1 MKTTQ
6 YRNWL
11 NEHGYAFHEDSY
23 AIDVKDMLVVNK
35 KDGGLFFYCDSID
48 FFDSRV
54 YELIKNTIEYAAT
67 KDKGIEEYFI
77 VLGGAYTGDSLY
89 LRFCSETDTYDFS
102 FDKTEYEETPE
113 KTRFTKEVIK
123 KLPYSIRSAIDC
135 GFLALEEV
143 WED

>member
-11 NEHGYAFHEDSY
+11 KEQGYDFHEDSY

-48 FFDSRV
+48 FFDPRI
-54 YELIKNTIEYAAT
+54 YELVKNTIEYAAT
-67 KDKGIEEYFI
+67 VDKGVEEYFI
-77 VLGGAYTGDSLY
+77 VLGSSFTRDSMY
-89 LRFCSETDTYDFS
+89 LRFCSDNTYDLS
-102 FDKTEYEETPE
+102 WDKKEYEEVSE
-113 KTRFTKEVIK
+113 KTRFTKEDIK
-123 KLPYSIRSAIDC
+123 KLPYVIRGAIDC
-135 GFLALEEV
+135 GFLILEEV